1 MEDMK
6 RKNMRV
12 AWSAVLIIG
21 LLLSTM
27 LSGCI
32 DNEEEPTVDGGELQ
46 GTIRVSG
53 AWALYPM
60 VVKWDEEY
68 RKIHPGVRV
77 DLSAGGAGKG
87 MTDVLGGMVDIGMVS
102 REIYPEEIEKGAFG
116 VAVTKDAVVPT
127 VNENNPALEELM
139 SKGMK
144 KQALIDLWI
153 TGNKASWGEVAGTDV
168 TDEINVYTRSDACG
182 AAKTWATFLGD
193 YHQEDLLGVAVYGD
207 PGLAEAVRQDSL
219 GIGYNNLNFAYDA
232 NTGETVAGIQVL
244 PIDLNEN
251 GVIDEDESFYG
262 TKYELMEAIGT
273 GAYPSPPARD
283 LYLVTKGAPTGL
295 TKEFIDWCLTDGQQY
310 VTETGYVPLPEE
322 KLGEERSKIE

>member
-1 MEDMK
+1 MG
-6 RKNMRV
+6 RKNIRV
-12 AWSAVLIIG
+12 VGSVVLIIG
-21 LLLSTM
+21 LLLSPM
-27 LSGCI
+27 FSGCI
-32 DNEEEPTVDGGELQ
+32 DNTEEPTVDGGELQ
-46 GTIRVSG
+46 GTIMISG

-60 VVKWDEEY
+60 VVTWSEEFQ
-68 RKIHPGVRV
+68 KIHPGVRI

-87 MTDVLGGMVDIGMVS
+87 MADVLGGMVDIGMVS
-102 REIYPEEIEKGAFG
+102 REIYPEEIEKGALR

-127 VNENNPALEELM
+127 GNENNPSLEEFM
-139 SKGMK
+139 SKGIK
-144 KQALIDLWI
+144 KQTLIDLWI
-153 TGNKASWGEVAGTDV
+153 TGNNATWGEVFGTDV

-219 GIGYNNLNFAYDA
+219 GLGYNNLNFAYDA
-232 NTGETVAGIQVL
+232 NTGVPVAGIRVI

-251 GVIDEDESFYG
+251 GFIDEDENFYD
-262 TKYELMEAIGT
+262 TKFELMEAIGT

-283 LYLVTKGAPTGL
+283 LYLVTKGSPTGL
-295 TKEFIDWCLTDGQQY
+295 TKEFIEWCLTEGQQY

-322 KLGEERSKIE
+322 KLEEERKKIE